1 MPVRL
6 LNSSVLKW
14 PDLRT
19 VDRAVRQWAGEAG
32 HKRPGVL
39 RIGYFGSYARRNSGV
54 GSDLDLLIIVENSER
69 TFERRGSEWDVEK
82 LPVPSDV
89 LVYTRDEWESLIK
102 QGHFYSRIMNEIVW
116 VYVSDAESGKR
127 SLKS

>member
-1 MPVRL
+1 
-6 LNSSVLKW
+6 
-14 PDLRT
+14 
-19 VDRAVRQWAGEAG
+19 
-32 HKRPGVL
+32 
-39 RIGYFGSYARRNSGV
+39 V